1 MSEPSNG
8 AWPFQEIPE
17 EEGLDISAIF
27 GDSSA
32 APQGDPFAPP
42 AAAQSVPSSPTPV
55 AQEITP
61 AVAATSQ
68 PTTAPIA
75 KAPVEAPAENP
86 IAAAFEQKTAENT
99 KKGLLEKP
107 PVFYHKGVK
116 EEIDDPSMTFEEL
129 RIRNLV
135 LDDAVDVQGCCRKA
149 EELFELYQRCA
160 NRKQIETIC
169 VNFLRGMEATK
180 LSVTGHMYFV
190 PRTFMERV
198 DIFEDFITLLSGLNK
213 KQTPLLVNSFYIIDD
228 AKQRD
233 KMTEEFYL
241 AVKKEIAAYQEKC
254 DYLIKSS
261 SQSPAVMERWV
272 LKVQALEEKKR
283 HYEGVLQR
291 ELDGLDDEFS
301 VLKLLS
307 QELQVRANGIRNLR
321 FQQRAA

>member
-107 PVFYHKGVK
+107 PVA
-116 EEIDDPSMTFEEL
+116 EL
-129 RIRNLV
+129 
-135 LDDAVDVQGCCRKA
+135 
-149 EELFELYQRCA
+149 
-160 NRKQIETIC
+160 T
-169 VNFLRGMEATK
+169 
-180 LSVTGHMYFV
+180 
-190 PRTFMERV
+190 
-198 DIFEDFITLLSGLNK
+198 
-213 KQTPLLVNSFYIIDD
+213 
-228 AKQRD
+228 
-233 KMTEEFYL
+233 
-241 AVKKEIAAYQEKC
+241 
-254 DYLIKSS
+254 
-261 SQSPAVMERWV
+261 PAVM
-272 LKVQALEEKKR
+272 K
-283 HYEGVLQR
+283 
-291 ELDGLDDEFS
+291 ELIRQIVIFPENRMRIEWNFRDEIAEQKS
-301 VLKLLS
+301 TEIS
-307 QELQVRANGIRNLR
+307 MSSESA
-321 FQQRAA
+321 